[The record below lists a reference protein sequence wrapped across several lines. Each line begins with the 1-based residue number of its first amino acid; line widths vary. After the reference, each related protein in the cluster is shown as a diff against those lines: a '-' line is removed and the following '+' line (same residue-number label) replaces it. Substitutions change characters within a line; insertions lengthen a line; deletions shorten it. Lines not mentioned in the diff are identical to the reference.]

1 MPGIVLSAFLCIIS
15 QKPPSTS
22 ESRPFI
28 EKETAA
34 KEKRSSKYI
43 VEWQNGDLNTGLY
56 CFKVH
61 VLNFK
66 PYMAWIGSVGSG
78 KL

>member
-1 MPGIVLSAFLCIIS
+1 MSLR
-15 QKPPSTS
+15 PPSTS
-22 ESRPFI
+22 ESRPFT
-28 EKETAA
+28 EKETVA

-66 PYMAWIGSVGSG
+66 AWIGSVGSG
-78 KL
+78 EL